1 MSLLSLFAC
10 SDKGERLAPLVLVV
24 VPGRQR
30 VGVFLAECVQGG
42 ENLLRVDLVER
53 GRTARRNWRPRILL
67 EAPNGLFI
75 KDT

>member
-1 MSLLSLFAC
+1 MSLLSLFVC
-10 SDKGERLAPLVLVV
+10 SGKGERLGHLVLVV
-24 VPGRQR
+24 ALSWQR